1 MTWYI
6 VGAPLETGPQSP
18 VGGLYLGCHFAGLRR
33 ASEDKKTVERQQGCG
48 ETSVTPRGIKEG
60 GNSTAVCEV
69 GCEQQ
74 PSLHLCGRARVCV

>member
-1 MTWYI
+1 MKRDRRALLEDYI
-6 VGAPLETGPQSP
+6 SAAI
-18 VGGLYLGCHFAGLRR
+18 FAGLRR
-33 ASEDKKTVERQQGCG
+33 ASEDKKTVERQEGCG